1 MEAARVA
8 EWKMVKGGSIIRN
21 NRGGEYGQVLLKHA
35 WERHNGTL
43 LHS

>member
-1 MEAARVA
+1 MEDGEGRLY
-8 EWKMVKGGSIIRN
+8 IIRN

-35 WERHNGTL
+35 WERHNGTP